1 MIKPVRKDAFGSSGA
16 VRAAVFGI
24 NDGLVSNISLI
35 LGVAGASANPG
46 LIFLS
51 GIAGLGA
58 GAFSM
63 AAGEY
68 ISMRSQRDLFEYQ
81 IALQQN
87 ELESSP
93 DKKISELAHIYT
105 ARGLSESDAHMFAA
119 KILQDKTQAIDT
131 LAREKLGLNPNEL
144 GSPWRAALSSF
155 VSFSTGAL
163 IPLLPFLY
171 HEGVESLKIS
181 MLLVGIALFTVGMIL
196 GLLTGRSL
204 LFGGFRMLMIGVFAG
219 ATTFSIGRIF
229 GVDLL

>member
-1 MIKPVRKDAFGSSGA
+1 MKQSSKKNAFGSSGA

-24 NDGLVSNISLI
+24 NDGLVSNVSLI
-35 LGVAGASANPG
+35 LGVAGASSNPNFII
-46 LIFLS
+46 LA

-81 IALQQN
+81 IAVQKN
-87 ELESSP
+87 ELEAFP
-93 DKKISELAHIYT
+93 EKKIAELAHIYV
-105 ARGLSESDAHMFAA
+105 ARGLSESDAMIFAT
-119 KILQDKTQAIDT
+119 KMLQDKTQGIDA

-144 GSPWRAALSSF
+144 GSPWRAAFSSF
-155 VSFSTGAL
+155 GSFSVGAL

-171 HEGVESLKIS
+171 HDGLKSLIAS
-181 MLLVGIALFTVGMIL
+181 IVLVGCALLTVGMIL
-196 GLLTGRSL
+196 SRLTNRNIWWGGL
-204 LFGGFRMLMIGVFAG
+204 RMLMIGMFAG
-219 ATTFSIGRIF
+219 ATTFSIGRIV